1 MQRPPC
7 CWCARQSAHHNAI
20 RAHCFPAALADG
32 VYEWGR
38 WRARSWQRSA
48 PRRRRRGRRG
58 GRQAAASAARSSAQP
73 TPSAERA
80 RGCRPSWCA
89 RAPARPAQRGTPAG
103 APSPLL
109 PLQRPRQRRDQ
120 GGSAAGG
127 NRRRARQESESAEL
141 FSRKSCWRDTWRSL
155 GEGWRVASQVF
166 SLWKTAIQTIEGRHG
181 ARAPARGAAGSVRS
195 AGRSR
200 RKRAVVCHS
209 PLPRVSRRRLPGC
222 GDAPVCVRGARSER
236 AARAA
241 SRAARARRVQ
251 RVADALLPALCAG
264 AERGA
269 EPGVAGV
276 HGGAVH
282 DLAAAPVLLGDL
294 PRLPPAA
301 AAAGLRPA
309 RHVPAVRCATGHR
322 VEHQGQG
329 RAC

>member
-1 MQRPPC
+1 MLLVCKTERAPQRHTG
-7 CWCARQSAHHNAI
+7 ALL
-20 RAHCFPAALADG
+20 PAALADG
-32 VYEWGR
+32 VYERGR

-80 RGCRPSWCA
+80 RGCRPSWYAC
-89 RAPARPAQRGTPAG
+89 APARPALRGAPAG

-181 ARAPARGAAGSVRS
+181 ARAPAAPRA
-195 AGRSR
+195 AGRSADHPQGGAR
-200 RKRAVVCHS
+200 SQSRGA
-209 PLPRVSRRRLPGC
+209 PGQPRESRRRLPGC
-222 GDAPVCVRGARSER
+222 GGAPVCVRGARSER
-236 AARAA
+236 AAGAA

-251 RVADALLPALCAG
+251 RVADAILPALCAR

-309 RHVPAVRCATGHR
+309 RHVPAVRRATRHPG
-322 VEHQGQG
+322 
-329 RAC
+329 